1 MSDSLPSSASPRA
14 PVLRE
19 AEFNPKVR
27 TYWLLNGTL
36 ILLVTIIGI
45 PLLPFWLALGHWVT
59 GRYLARMRCTLTR
72 RTLEFSKGMLV
83 RTEKTVPLDKITDV
97 GMVQGPVMRFLD
109 LQALSVETAGQS
121 SAGPLLKLVGVVDT
135 QGFREAV
142 LEQRDRMVEK
152 LSEEGGAGAIPAST
166 PAAADDDGESRE
178 LLTEIRDAL
187 LRIEAGMEEERRED
201 G

>member
-1 MSDSLPSSASPRA
+1 MSDSMPTPTPARGQ
-14 PVLRE
+14 VLRE

-45 PLLPFWLALGHWVT
+45 PLLPFWLALGHWIT
-59 GRYLARMRCTLTR
+59 GRYLDRMRCTLTR

-166 PAAADDDGESRE
+166 PAAAAGDGESRE